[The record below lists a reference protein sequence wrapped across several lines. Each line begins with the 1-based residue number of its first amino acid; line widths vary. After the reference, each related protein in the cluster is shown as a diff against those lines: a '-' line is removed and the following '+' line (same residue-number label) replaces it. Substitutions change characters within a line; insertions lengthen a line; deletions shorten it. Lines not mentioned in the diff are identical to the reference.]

1 MRPLDIRGEEWD
13 PRLLQ
18 KFREK
23 WGFTKSD
30 MMRLLSKRGLDKLTF
45 ATYQRWE
52 SGTIPRPLYRDA
64 IVRVLRDLGS
74 RLEEEKKAKRAK

>member
-1 MRPLDIRGEEWD
+1 MRPADIREEEWD

-18 KFREK
+18 KFRKK

-30 MMRLLSKRGLDKLTF
+30 MMRLLAKRGLDKITF

-52 SGTIPRPLYRDA
+52 SGTTPRPLYRDA
-64 IVRVLRDLGS
+64 ITRVLRDLDR
-74 RLEEEKKAKRAK
+74 RLEEDEKAK